1 MPKNQLLA
9 LEIQIECS
17 QTLILMGSQANLIM
31 KKDSW

>member
-1 MPKNQLLA
+1 MPKNQLLV

-17 QTLILMGSQANLIM
+17 QTLILISSQANLIM